1 MKRIA
6 LFILHA
12 LIVIFIFTGCTPRE
26 KILPNQL
33 YETFQSG
40 DFTANNWVRGGASL
54 PMMQSETV
62 QKGRYAV
69 EFPGVETNQTSFMYI
84 DLDIEEDMVIS
95 FYVKTHFVSGNAN
108 LNFCIDGRL
117 TGCWWGLNDWKQ
129 VIRELPAGKHRLT
142 WELSMD
148 RDAQSEETNAWLDN
162 IMISEFILL
171 GEPIVFNDEILKAD
185 VLDLIGKGTANS
197 DSRYSDEEVYAN
209 EVKDAERFQVH
220 HDVTDITG
228 LEYFTGLKYIAVT
241 AADVSDISPM
251 SNLQHL
257 EIVIFYGIPITD
269 ITALNASGQS
279 GRLKALT
286 LQGLS
291 LSQTALEPIK
301 TWAGIERLDLEGMP
315 LVSLDFLPSGS
326 SLWQLVLN
334 DTGVTDISALSNQ
347 SGLKTLLLNNNE
359 IEDISPLSNLTKMK
373 TLSLRNN
380 RITDLTPLENLL
392 NLSSLRISDNEI
404 GDLDPLSNLTNLRL
418 LFMNNNHINTLDS
431 IAGFEQL
438 EYLDADNTGLEDI
451 TAIEYMKQLKR
462 LSLNSNAITE
472 IIAIVQGPVNTL
484 EYLSIKN
491 NYLDLTEGSEDME
504 NIQLLI
510 DREVEVDYKP
520 QREGNP
526 SKF

>member
-334 DTGVTDISALSNQ
+334 DTDVTDISALSKGSQ
-347 SGLKTLLLNNNE
+347 DT
-359 IEDISPLSNLTKMK
+359 
-373 TLSLRNN
+373 
-380 RITDLTPLENLL
+380 
-392 NLSSLRISDNEI
+392 
-404 GDLDPLSNLTNLRL
+404 
-418 LFMNNNHINTLDS
+418 
-431 IAGFEQL
+431 
-438 EYLDADNTGLEDI
+438 
-451 TAIEYMKQLKR
+451 
-462 LSLNSNAITE
+462 
-472 IIAIVQGPVNTL
+472 IV
-484 EYLSIKN
+484 E
-491 NYLDLTEGSEDME
+491 
-504 NIQLLI
+504 
-510 DREVEVDYKP
+510 
-520 QREGNP
+520 
-526 SKF
+526 